1 MINSSCCT
9 ILHAFAN
16 SFEENVNG
24 LLTQMVDK
32 ERIISLSFFGASTDD
47 SYEMELKLIES
58 AVSLTFQGQK
68 PLVSYI
74 ALPLKNREGMSVE
87 VHYFPAS
94 LSLGSLSYKNH
105 GKDRYIVFEWNDTKI
120 IVVEGLRAHTQSDSI
135 TTQSEE
141 IFQKIETILSKE
153 SMYHHE
159 VLRQWNYIGKIT
171 ALDNGIQNYQA
182 FNDVR
187 DRFYAKTNWK
197 KYGYPAATAV
207 GMEINGLI
215 VSLIAISCESTFKI
229 IPLDNPLQIAPK
241 HYSPSLLPGQA
252 VYDSKATPK
261 FERAKVIQNDFAI
274 YCFISGTAA
283 IRGEQSMKELDAALQ
298 TRQAIEN
305 ILYLISPENMKNHG
319 FHHKAD
325 MKMKSIRVY
334 IKKKESF
341 DIVKTEVEK
350 VWPGLP
356 VIYLQADICRSE
368 LLVEIEGVAAD
379 I

>member
-1 MINSSCCT
+1 MI
-9 ILHAFAN
+9 
-16 SFEENVNG
+16 
-24 LLTQMVDK
+24 DK

-47 SYEMELKLIES
+47 SYEVELKHIES
-58 AVSLTFQGQK
+58 AISLAFQGK
-68 PLVSYI
+68 IPLVSYI
-74 ALPLKNREGMSVE
+74 ALPLRNREEMSVE
-87 VHYFPAS
+87 VHYFPAG
-94 LSLGSLSYKNH
+94 LSLESVSYKNQSN
-105 GKDRYIVFEWNDTKI
+105 DRYIVFEWNDTKI
-120 IVVEGLRAHTQSDSI
+120 LVVEGLRAHPCDSM
-135 TTQSEE
+135 TMQSEE

-159 VLRQWNYIGKIT
+159 VVRQWNYLGKIT
-171 ALDNGIQNYQA
+171 ALDHGIQNYQA

-187 DRFYAKTNWK
+187 DRFYAKTNWE

-215 VSLIAISCESTFKI
+215 VSLIAVSCESSLKI

-261 FERAKVIQNDFAI
+261 FERAKIIQNGSAV

-283 IRGEQSMKELDAALQ
+283 IRGEQSMKKMDAALQ

-305 ILYLISPENMKNHG
+305 ILYLISPENMRNHG

-334 IKKKESF
+334 IKKNESF

-350 VWPGLP
+350 VWPRIAD
-356 VIYLQADICRSE
+356 IYLQADICRSE
-368 LLVEIEGVAAD
+368 LLVEIEGSAAD